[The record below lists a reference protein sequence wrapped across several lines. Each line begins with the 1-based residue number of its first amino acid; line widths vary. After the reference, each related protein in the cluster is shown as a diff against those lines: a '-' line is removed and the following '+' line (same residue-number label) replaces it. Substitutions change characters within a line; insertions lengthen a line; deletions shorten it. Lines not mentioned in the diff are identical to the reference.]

1 MMEFKCLSTLWMQD
15 NCGTWWCRRTQRRS
29 YTARTL
35 LLHHLHHLHLLYLL
49 HLACLACHQIDK
61 KLCWLHSVKHSWFLP
76 NPFPLLGMFFSAY
89 SPQSFLSILSWMICT
104 HQLKTQNTLPIG
116 WISLFPSPPWNT
128 MLILV
133 LSTLTKSPGAYIFD
147 VILIHPP
154 HSWQLMFWL
163 DRFPVVL
170 AGRRNDSY
178 PESLCI
184 VAHFDKGSVALLNSL
199 VVSLEYP
206 SLSLFLIEYFDSK
219 ECVNRISP
227 LLLWR
232 LLNWF

>member
-1 MMEFKCLSTLWMQD
+1 MQD
-15 NCGTWWCRRTQRRS
+15 NCGTWWCRKTQRRS

-35 LLHHLHHLHLLYLL
+35 LLHHHLHLLYLL

-170 AGRRNDSY
+170 VGSISSGFGWKAKRLSPRIPLHRRTLWQGVCSTS
-178 PESLCI
+178 PQSRCKPRI
-184 VAHFDKGSVALLNSL
+184 
-199 VVSLEYP
+199 
-206 SLSLFLIEYFDSK
+206 SLFITVF
-219 ECVNRISP
+219 NRIF
-227 LLLWR
+227 
-232 LLNWF
+232 WF